1 MKSKNIFVS
10 IVMPC
15 LNEQETLG
23 ACIKKTQCTLETIGI
38 QGEVIIADNGS
49 TDNSAAIAKRFGA
62 SVVHQPLRGYG
73 AAYLAGFAAA
83 RGQYLLMG
91 DSDDTYDFTD
101 LERFITPLHEGYDLV
116 IGNRFKGKMHKDAMS
131 WARRYIGNPILSGLL
146 RLLFR
151 TDIGDSHC
159 GMRSFTADAYKRMA
173 LQTTGME
180 FASEMVVKAVQ
191 AELKILEIPI
201 NYAPR
206 AGESKLHP
214 LPDAWRHIR
223 YLLKQRITRKPK
235 I

>member
-10 IVMPC
+10 IVIPC